1 MDVYN
6 GISNIHTTHAKVN
19 DIFTEDENTQGQ
31 LEEQIIVRLFE
42 IGEQGRDLKDWA
54 TRHAN
59 ATQPGAPTDVVDD
72 LIIVKS

>member
-1 MDVYN
+1 MK
-6 GISNIHTTHAKVN
+6 A
-19 DIFTEDENTQGQ
+19 FTS
-31 LEEQIIVRLFE
+31 
-42 IGEQGRDLKDWA
+42 GEQGRDLKDWA